1 MYTLDEI
8 NTILTDL
15 DACGRG
21 DSCSVCSRHSTGP
34 VKHMGS
40 CFALDKDAAAVIRWL
55 LSEFHRY
62 SGEQMEVDA
71 NA

>member
-8 NTILTDL
+8 NVILSDL

-21 DSCSVCSRHSTGP
+21 DCRCCSRSDYERVG
-34 VKHMGS
+34 KLKS
-40 CFALDKDAAAVIRWL
+40 CMALDKDAAAVIRWL
-55 LSEFHRY
+55 LSEFNRY
-62 SGEQMEVDA
+62 AGEQMEVDA

>member
-8 NTILTDL
+8 NVLLSDL
-15 DACGRG
+15 DACGNG
-21 DSCSVCSRHSTGP
+21 DCRTCSRADHGRANSLKRCLG
-34 VKHMGS
+34 
-40 CFALDKDAAAVIRWL
+40 LDSDAAAVIRWL

-71 NA
+71 DA